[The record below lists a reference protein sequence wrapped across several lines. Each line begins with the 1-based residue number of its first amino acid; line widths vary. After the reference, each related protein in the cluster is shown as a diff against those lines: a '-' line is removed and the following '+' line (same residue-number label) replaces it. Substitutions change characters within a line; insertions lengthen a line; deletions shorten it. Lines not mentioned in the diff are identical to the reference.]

1 MKKKRFL
8 TFGIIIIAIVVLN
21 VITYICGKNPMYNY
35 VESRYFPDI
44 LNLDEQFG
52 IKDYKIGEQKIE
64 INGYTMIMDQYYF
77 KEDMTTG
84 CLRIKVTNPDYDMR
98 ELETR
103 GGNAESLLNFGQEDI
118 RYFFSGDVEGERIKE
133 GVKSATS
140 SQKIKAIQVKD
151 AMYIYFE
158 FGSDDGI
165 LFNGKIYLH
174 DRTAQKGLK
183 YSEYAGKKKYAIG
196 TFDMLK

>member
-21 VITYICGKNPMYNY
+21 VITYIYGKNPMYNY
-35 VESRYFPDI
+35 VKSRYFPDI

-84 CLRIKVTNPDYDMR
+84 CLRIKVTNHDYDMR
-98 ELETR
+98 ELTTR
-103 GGNAESLLNFGQEDI
+103 GNYDENTFDFGEENI
-118 RYFFSGDVEGERIKE
+118 RYFFSGDVDGESIKN
-133 GVKSATS
+133 GVKSATAFEHFRT
-140 SQKIKAIQVKD
+140 IRTKD